1 MYGVPAKKSLV
12 EVIREANL
20 LTDQEY
26 HQIHEKILEGWVNK
40 PIELNGDPD
49 SDSQGYREIL
59 DEIEKAGE
67 TEESIIS
74 AYISEQV
81 LELAK
86 KGRESGTPIIQLLDI
101 NPEKEALEKVP
112 PSFANRNK
120 IVPVRLEG
128 NVLTVAVAD
137 VQDVMLI
144 DEIQFV
150 TECEI
155 NLLLADQ
162 DEISDA
168 IVRCYGKDAAS
179 LLSAGI
185 KGPVGAA
192 ATIERERIEDFGI
205 DEKDLSEDPTV
216 VNAVDQM
223 IIDAVRAGASDIH
236 IEPYPEELKIRF
248 RVDGVLEDQEQ
259 PPAYLQSA
267 ITSRIKIMAG
277 MDVAERRRPQD
288 GKINKEIA
296 SLRGGR
302 QIDLRVSTVPTVAT
316 QHSESVV
323 LRILD
328 RQSIEFGL
336 TELGLTDDNFEL
348 FERMIHRP
356 HGIILATGPT
366 GSGKTTTLY
375 ACLKE
380 INTPEVKI
388 ITLED
393 PVEYELEGIN
403 QIQVNP
409 DIQFSFADGLR
420 HILRQDPDKVLVGE
434 IRDYETA
441 EMAIHTSL
449 TGHLVF
455 STLHTNDAPGAITR
469 LIDMNVEPYLVS
481 STVEGIIAQRLA
493 RRVCR
498 TCCEMYQPT
507 EKDLAGL
514 FSNNGVNVS
523 TDLEIPRAKVGGCK
537 ECRGRGYRGRIGIF
551 EVIFM
556 NEELRDLTLQHVS
569 TSELRRL
576 AVKLGMRSL
585 REDGWQKVTKGM
597 TTIDEILRLTQEDV
611 FDFNEDNQ
619 DTSEQSAVN

>member
-1 MYGVPAKKSLV
+1 MISSTSTQKSLV
-12 EVIREANL
+12 DVLRDGNL
-20 LTDQEY
+20 ISEQEY
-26 HQIHEKILEGWVNK
+26 QEIHEKILEGWVNK
-40 PIELNGDPD
+40 PVYSDIETED
-49 SDSQGYREIL
+49 SPESESQKYRQIL

-67 TEESIIS
+67 SEESIIS
-74 AYISEQV
+74 AYVSDRV

-86 KGRESGTPIIQLLDI
+86 KGRDTGSPIIRLEEVS
-101 NPEKEALEKVP
+101 PEEAALEKVP

-120 IVPVRLEG
+120 IVPIRLEG
-128 NVLTVAVAD
+128 KVLTIAMAD

-144 DEIQFV
+144 DEIEFL
-150 TECEI
+150 TECDI
-155 NLLLADQ
+155 KTTIADE
-162 DEISDA
+162 DEISEA
-168 IVRCYGKDAAS
+168 IIRCYGKDAAS
-179 LLSAGI
+179 LLSGGI

-192 ATIERERIEDFGI
+192 ATVERGQLVDFGI
-205 DEKDLSEDPTV
+205 DEKDLSQDPTV
-216 VNAVDQM
+216 MNAVDQM

-236 IEPYPEELKIRF
+236 IEPYPGELKIRF
-248 RVDGVLEDQEQ
+248 RVDGVLEDQPQ

-288 GKINKEIA
+288 GKINTEIG
-296 SLRGGR
+296 SLGDR

-336 TELGLTDDNFEL
+336 TELGLTNENYTL
-348 FERMIHRP
+348 FQRMIHKP

-366 GSGKTTTLY
+366 GSGKTTSLY

-409 DIQFSFADGLR
+409 DIEFSFAEGLR

-469 LIDMNVEPYLVS
+469 LIDMKVEPYLVA

-493 RRVCR
+493 RRVCKSCR
-498 TCCEMYQPT
+498 EMYRPSAD
-507 EKDLAGL
+507 EIAVI
-514 FSNNGVNVS
+514 FRNNGVHVDE
-523 TDLEIPRAKVGGCK
+523 DLEIPRAKEGGCK

-556 NEELRDLTLQHVS
+556 SEEMRNMSLQHAS
-569 TSELRRL
+569 TSELRKL
-576 AVKLGMRSL
+576 AIKMGMKSL
-585 REDGWQKVTKGM
+585 REDGWQKVTAGQ
-597 TTIDEILRLTQEDV
+597 TTVDEVLRLTQEDAHE
-611 FDFNEDNQ
+611 FDEA
-619 DTSEQSAVN
+619 E